1 MRYNR
6 VICVGTI
13 WDLDRVVYPELDS
26 FSEQKMTR
34 WNYVQI
40 MGHQLCSSRKE
51 TTHVV
56 KTTKSKMEME
66 TVTVVNAYR
75 IKVKAMCASCKY
87 KKCMS
92 DGTRVCK
99 QMGLKVK
106 QTFQCSQWELAD
118 GLKNGAANQH
128 YRTICKMLREDMPQL
143 MFANHMKYMMRTYG
157 PKKIKH

>member
-1 MRYNR
+1 
-6 VICVGTI
+6 
-13 WDLDRVVYPELDS
+13 
-26 FSEQKMTR
+26 
-34 WNYVQI
+34 
-40 MGHQLCSSRKE
+40 
-51 TTHVV
+51 
-56 KTTKSKMEME
+56 ME

-118 GLKNGAANQH
+118 GLKNAGLQNEGMVRLKGTQE
-128 YRTICKMLREDMPQL
+128 IVIE
-143 MFANHMKYMMRTYG
+143 
-157 PKKIKH
+157 

>member
-106 QTFQCSQWELAD
+106 QTFQCSQWEMAD
-118 GLKNGAANQH
+118 GLKNAGLQNGGVVRLKGTQE
-128 YRTICKMLREDMPQL
+128 IVID
-143 MFANHMKYMMRTYG
+143 
-157 PKKIKH
+157 